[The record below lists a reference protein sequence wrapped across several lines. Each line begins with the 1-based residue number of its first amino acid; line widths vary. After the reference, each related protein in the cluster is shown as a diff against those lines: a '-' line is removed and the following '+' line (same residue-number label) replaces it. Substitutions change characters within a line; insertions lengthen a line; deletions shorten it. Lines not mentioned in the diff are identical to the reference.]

1 MIKEQFFPTTIY
13 AKDITIDNDLLI
25 NTIVNW
31 STQDQGV
38 HKTNVNGWH
47 SKNINN
53 SQKEFEPLIQELF
66 TMQKE
71 IYEEE
76 WLDRKPVLGNI
87 WANINPPGGYN
98 RPHVHPNCLWSGVY
112 YVKAQENSGELICND
127 PRPGTHTMMPSRK
140 KGTPPQHLGREC
152 HLAPIPGRIIMFP
165 AWLWHCVDPNKSNDI
180 RISISF
186 NFIQEGF
193 NV

>member
-13 AKDITIDNDLLI
+13 AKDINIDNDLLT

-31 STQDQGV
+31 SKQDEGV

-47 SKNINN
+47 SKNIND
-53 SQKEFEPLIQELF
+53 SQKEFEPLVQELF
-66 TMQKE
+66 AMQKE

-76 WLDRKPVLGNI
+76 WLDRKPVLGNL

-112 YVKAQENSGELICND
+112 YVKAQENSGKLIC
-127 PRPGTHTMMPSRK
+127 
-140 KGTPPQHLGREC
+140 
-152 HLAPIPGRIIMFP
+152 
-165 AWLWHCVDPNKSNDI
+165 
-180 RISISF
+180 
-186 NFIQEGF
+186 
-193 NV
+193 

>member
-13 AKDITIDNDLLI
+13 AKDINIDNDLLT

-31 STQDQGV
+31 SKQDEGV

-47 SKNINN
+47 SKNISD
-53 SQKEFEPLIQELF
+53 SQKEFEPLVQELF
-66 TMQKE
+66 AMQKE

-76 WLDRKPVLGNI
+76 WLDRKPVLGNL

-112 YVKAQENSGELICND
+112 YVKAQENSGKLICND
-127 PRPGTHTMMPSRK
+127 PRPGTHTVMPIRK
-140 KGTPPQHLGREC
+140 KGTPPQHLWREC

-165 AWLWHCVDPNKSNDI
+165 AWLWHCVDPNRSNDI

-186 NFIQEGF
+186 NFIQDGF